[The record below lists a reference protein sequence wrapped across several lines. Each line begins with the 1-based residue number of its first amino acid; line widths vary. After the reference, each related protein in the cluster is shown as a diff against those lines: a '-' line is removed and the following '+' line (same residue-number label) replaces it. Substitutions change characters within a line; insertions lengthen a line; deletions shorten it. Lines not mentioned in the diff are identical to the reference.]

1 MKTKLVISG
10 LILVIVALAV
20 STVLGGVVAQEY
32 TGQQWEYQVES
43 FAFPVA
49 SPTPPSAGL
58 ADAVSVPA
66 GTPPPPP
73 DMLAVIR
80 QRLNELGAEGW
91 ELVSSD
97 LLPGEASPAFVWIFK
112 RPEA

>member
-1 MKTKLVISG
+1 MKTKMVVSG

-20 STVLGGVVAQEY
+20 STVLGGAVAQEY

-43 FAFPVA
+43 FAFPTA
-49 SPTPPSAGL
+49 SPTTGVMSGI
-58 ADAVSVPA
+58 SVPA

-73 DMLAVIR
+73 DMAMDITR
-80 QRLNELGAEGW
+80 RLNELGAEGW

-97 LLPGEASPAFVWIFK
+97 LLPGEDSPAFVWIFK
-112 RPEA
+112 RPAD